1 MKRKLKFPDYKD
13 CLEFAPLERKINY
26 LERKIKTSIDCL
38 KGHQKDFVIKN
49 YFEETIR
56 ISVESLKASQKKF
69 VNKIILK
76 EQQRFKS
83 KEHDVFTEVI
93 NKIALSSND
102 DKIMQSIDIIET
114 FSYGTSKD
122 LIWKK
127 EKIKRDNTIE
137 QYENAKL

>member
-56 ISVESLKASQKKF
+56 ISAESLKASQKKF

-83 KEHDVFTEVI
+83 KEHDV
-93 NKIALSSND
+93 L
-102 DKIMQSIDIIET
+102 IET
-114 FSYGTSKD
+114 IAYGTSKD

-137 QYENAKL
+137 QYENAQL